1 MNSISPNLNLM
12 IKACEKASKVI
23 IRDFGELEKL
33 QVSIKGQNDFVTMAD
48 IKAQEIIHYELS
60 RARDNYGFLI
70 TDNND
75 IYWAIQHISK
85 ITITKGFQTWKEM
98 VYEADGKLE
107 EHGIKFIFAGTQKDD
122 PTKLHV
128 IMQFP
133 SMDALEAFKGDEE
146 LTKKRIQA
154 GAVVE
159 TMEMTPMSDDYLTNY
174 PEPHIRH

>member
-1 MNSISPNLNLM
+1 M
-12 IKACEKASKVI
+12 AI
-23 IRDFGELEKL
+23 IVF
-33 QVSIKGQNDFVTMAD
+33 
-48 IKAQEIIHYELS
+48 
-60 RARDNYGFLI
+60 
-70 TDNND
+70 
-75 IYWAIQHISK
+75 SK

-98 VYEADGKLE
+98 VYESDGKLE

-159 TMEMTPMSDDYLTNY
+159 TMEMTPMSNEYLTNY
-174 PEPHIRH
+174 PDPHIKH